1 MTAVPKRFNAGSDV
15 SRKRNHMKIKLLTII
30 AAVGC
35 LAAAVITAQA
45 QPYYIAGDFQGTWSP
60 NANPMTGGPVH
71 YDYTITGQTAGN
83 YANVRITDGTWSNQ
97 WPGGGAM
104 TVRYDSTGSATVHF
118 YPGTPGDG
126 WLPLANRVGYDDP
139 GNLTWG
145 MAGDFDSWNGTAFQ
159 LAAIGNGVYSNSTV
173 VATAGS
179 SGFKFQSPPGSWS
192 NIYFGSDFQ
201 NSGGNGTFT
210 TTNSPQ
216 TVPVVLD
223 LPNGRYLIGNLAPP
237 PVTNQ
242 VVFAV
247 DMTIQLQAGNFNPA
261 TDQVFVSGAFNN
273 WPGTAAGALVLTNY
287 PTYNSGSN
295 TNIYYGTNTFVGLP
309 NSAASDYKFTCSS
322 TAYNGSSG
330 YEPISNNRS
339 VSLLATNGPL
349 MLPVVKFGDLYLSD
363 YVLASTMVTFS
374 VNMTNAVSHIDGHV
388 FDPSSDSVYINGNF
402 LSGGWSAW
410 NPIALTSMA
419 NDPVGSQIYTYT
431 ATVPVNSLLKI
442 DYKYSMGYSAA
453 TNWDNEAPAY
463 SDHFRYIRCTATG
476 TYTNAQD
483 TFGNQYAEPSFGQ
496 LTSASAAPGSVL
508 VKWLGRPGVELQ
520 SNGSL
525 ASGSWQSIVATDGT
539 NWITGSSSANGFMSQ
554 TNWPAVGQQFF
565 RLIQAW

>member
-1 MTAVPKRFNAGSDV
+1 MLAVAGLVAV
-15 SRKRNHMKIKLLTII
+15 SVSVSK
-30 AAVGC
+30 
-35 LAAAVITAQA
+35 A
-45 QPYYIAGDFQGTWSP
+45 QPYAIAGDFNGWNNTAALGGGP
-60 NANPMTGGPVH
+60 TIYTNIMTGG
-71 YDYTITGQTAGN
+71 TAGN
-83 YANVRITDGTWSNQ
+83 WEGFKIIAVPGSWSPTY
-97 WPGGGAM
+97 PGNNCNISYDAGGSN
-104 TVRYDSTGSATVHF
+104 TVYF
-118 YPGTPGDG
+118 YPGTILDG
-126 WLPLANRVGYDDP
+126 WLPLQNRVGFEDP
-139 GNLTWG
+139 GTMAWEITGDFTTPAWGNTVQNGNNGSGSDPLAQLTLQAGSHGVYTNIYVIPTAGTHNFQFRTPGTWG
-145 MAGDFDSWNGTAFQ
+145 RF
-159 LAAIGNGVYSNSTV
+159 
-173 VATAGS
+173 TAGS
-179 SGFKFQSPPGSWS
+179 
-192 NIYFGSDFQ
+192 DF
-201 NSGGNGTFT
+201 GNGTGNGSVT
-210 TTNSPQ
+210 TTVNNQ
-216 TVPVVLD
+216 AVLFQLD
-223 LPNGRYLIGNLAPP
+223 LPNGRWLAGSAVS

-247 DMTIQLQAGNFNPA
+247 DMTIQIQAGNFNPA

-287 PTYNSGSN
+287 PTYNGGSN
-295 TNIYYGTNTFVGLP
+295 TNIYYGTNIFMGAP

-330 YEPISNNRS
+330 YEPISYNRS

-363 YVLASTMVTFS
+363 YVSASTMVTFT

-388 FDPSSDSVYINGNF
+388 FDPTADQVYINGNF
-402 LSGGWSAW
+402 IAGGWSSW
-410 NPIALTSMA
+410 NPASLTPMA
-419 NDPVGSQIYTYT
+419 NNPVGSQIYTYT

-453 TNWDNEAPAY
+453 TNWDDEAPAY
-463 SDHFRYIRCTATG
+463 QDHFRYIRCTATG
-476 TYTNAQD
+476 AYTNAQD

-525 ASGSWQSIVATDGT
+525 AGGSWQSLVATDGT
-539 NWITGSSSANGFMSQ
+539 NWITGSSSANGFVSQ